1 MITLNHKQLKKS
13 FKMLSTWKDITLDK
27 AVKMKQLELP
37 HTQDAFE
44 WFEYMDNVVEA
55 WQLFTELSK
64 EEVEQITPNELVWYF
79 TNLMLPKLQDL
90 NSEMP
95 LSYEPKMIESFEHQG
110 ITYYMPTSLY
120 LGEDVVLMQGQTAR
134 KFTEASNILAQ
145 YSQLKRDGLKV
156 MHTFTA
162 CVVKETINE
171 VWNEQ
176 QVIERGERFKTLTMD
191 KVWEVFFCTQAHLYR
206 SAMHTLSSL
215 KEKPIS
221 TKPKAKGLNSI
232 ISSLKLLRAE
242 YQAQLKMLTS

>member
-1 MITLNHKQLKKS
+1 MITLKHKDINKS
-13 FKMLSTWKDITLDK
+13 FNLLTDWKEITLDK
-27 AVKMKQLELP
+27 AIKMKQLELP
-37 HTQDAFE
+37 NTQDQFE
-44 WFEYMDNVVEA
+44 WFEHLDKVVEA

-64 EEVEQITPNELVWYF
+64 EEVEQITPHELVWYF
-79 TNLMLPKLQDL
+79 THLMLPKLQDL

-95 LSYEPKMIESFEHQG
+95 LSYEPKMVESFEHQG

-120 LGEDVVLMQGQTAR
+120 LGEDVVLLQGQTAR
-134 KFTEASNILAQ
+134 KFTEASNLLAQ

-162 CVVKETINE
+162 CVVKETIDE

-206 SAMHTLSSL
+206 SAMHTLNSL

-242 YQAQLKMLTS
+242 YQAQLKMLTN